1 MQHLNFPSTYT
12 FDIREV
18 EGKRDILDP
27 LRRKYVRLTPEEW
40 VRQNLVQYLIVDLG
54 YPRGLTSIEKG
65 IDLHGKPFR
74 ADVIVHD
81 RHGQAVLM
89 AECKEPSVRISQD
102 TFDQIA
108 VYNRVVQAR
117 CLLVSNGLDHYCYAI
132 DRGKEEYR
140 FLDRVPRYEEL

>member
-1 MQHLNFPSTYT
+1 MQHLNFPSAYP

-108 VYNRVVQAR
+108 VYNRVVQAH

-132 DRGKEEYR
+132 DRDKEEYR

>member
-1 MQHLNFPSTYT
+1 VQHLNFPSAYP

-18 EGKRDILDP
+18 EGKRNILDP

-89 AECKEPSVRISQD
+89 AECKEPSVQISQD

-140 FLDRVPRYEEL
+140 FLDRVPLYEEL

>member
-1 MQHLNFPSTYT
+1 MQHLNFPSAYP

-18 EGKRDILDP
+18 EGKRNILDP

>member
-1 MQHLNFPSTYT
+1 MQRLNFPSTYA

-18 EGKRDILDP
+18 EGRRDILDP

-40 VRQNLVQYLIVDLG
+40 VRQNLVQYLIADLG

-81 RHGQAVLM
+81 RQGQALLM
-89 AECKEPSVRISQD
+89 AECKEPSIAISQD

-108 VYNRVVQAR
+108 VYNRVVQAC

-132 DRGKEEYR
+132 DRDKQSYR

>member
-1 MQHLNFPSTYT
+1 MQHLNFPSAYP

-18 EGKRDILDP
+18 EGKRNILDP
-27 LRRKYVRLTPEEW
+27 VRRKYVRLTPEEW

>member
-1 MQHLNFPSTYT
+1 MQHLNFPSAYP

-18 EGKRDILDP
+18 EGKRNILDP

-132 DRGKEEYR
+132 DGGKEEYR

>member
-1 MQHLNFPSTYT
+1 MQHLNFPSAYP

-18 EGKRDILDP
+18 EGKRNILDP

-65 IDLHGKPFR
+65 IDLHGKLFR

>member
-1 MQHLNFPSTYT
+1 MQRLNFPSAYS
-12 FDIREV
+12 FDIRET

-65 IDLHGKPFR
+65 IDLHGRPFR

-81 RHGQAVLM
+81 REGQAVLM
-89 AECKEPSVRISQD
+89 AECKEPSVPISQD

-117 CLLVSNGLDHYCYAI
+117 CLLVSNGLVHYCYAI
-132 DRGKEEYR
+132 DRDKQEYR
-140 FLDRVPRYEEL
+140 FLDQVPRYEEL

>member
-1 MQHLNFPSTYT
+1 VQHLNFPSAYP

-18 EGKRDILDP
+18 EGKRNILDP

>member
-1 MQHLNFPSTYT
+1 MQHLNFPSAYP

-65 IDLHGKPFR
+65 IDLYGKPFR

-132 DRGKEEYR
+132 DRDKEEYR

>member
-132 DRGKEEYR
+132 DRDKEEYR
-140 FLDRVPRYEEL
+140 FLDQVPRYEEL